1 MHITYDVVKLII
13 KKTSNIIKECKNNI
27 SSFFLQYLSASILSL
42 SGVLF
47 IIWHDNLPALVA
59 GRALAG
65 ICNGIVF
72 LALLVHAAE
81 NTIKAL
87 RGLVLSS
94 IGFLKNISTFLAT
107 LLFIIPYY
115 NPSQV
120 PYPSQ
125 LPDPSNS
132 TEIIHI
138 SFDVDLLLGIVTFV
152 YAIIALLTIPYL
164 TYESVPFL
172 IQQRRERKGLEN
184 FIKLRNE
191 PTDTW
196 AIRNEFDEMRLM
208 VIEDYRA
215 PGRDH
220 RNIFADG
227 NGRPLLLI
235 IGVRMMMLLSSNLP
249 FQLTA
254 TIFTKLLPS
263 DNGIQYAMMILL
275 GSRVGLGI
283 LPVLFT
289 DKFGRKCFLF
299 TSGILCGV
307 CMIAQGITLLLDDLE
322 IFDLDEWVPG
332 TLFICFYM
340 FASIGIDNVGNVLTA
355 EAFPLAKKAW
365 SIAFAM
371 VIEHTIQCLFLIWL
385 ISVRLQY
392 EHMIAVIFITGF
404 GLIGLSVWLQRVL
417 PETRGMSL
425 RQCRDEFN
433 KTRALVSFTGRRNR
447 NMDAENGI
455 TYA

>member
-1 MHITYDVVKLII
+1 M
-13 KKTSNIIKECKNNI
+13 
-27 SSFFLQYLSASILSL
+27 
-42 SGVLF
+42 
-47 IIWHDNLPALVA
+47 
-59 GRALAG
+59 
-65 ICNGIVF
+65 
-72 LALLVHAAE
+72 
-81 NTIKAL
+81 
-87 RGLVLSS
+87 LSS
-94 IGFLKNISTFLAT
+94 IGFLKNLSTFLST

-115 NPSQV
+115 NPTELA
-120 PYPSQ
+120 YPSQ
-125 LPDPSNS
+125 LTDSNDS

-184 FIKLRNE
+184 IIKLRNE
-191 PTDTW
+191 STDTW

-215 PGRDH
+215 PGIDH

-227 NGRPLLLI
+227 NVRPLLLI
-235 IGVRMMMLLSSNLP
+235 IGVRVMVLLASNLP

-263 DNGIQYAMMILL
+263 DNGMQYAMMILL

-289 DKFGRKCFLF
+289 DKLGRKCFLF
-299 TSGILCGV
+299 TSGMLCGV
-307 CMIAQGITLLLDDLE
+307 CMIVQGITLLLEDYEVIDLE
-322 IFDLDEWVPG
+322 EWVPG

-371 VIEHTIQCLFLIWL
+371 VIEHTIQCLLLIWL
-385 ISVRLQY
+385 ISVRLEY
-392 EHMIAVIFITGF
+392 DHMLAVILITGF
-404 GLIGLSVWLQRVL
+404 GIIALSLWLQKVM

-433 KTRALVSFTGRRNR
+433 KTRAEVAFTGRRER
-447 NMDAENGI
+447 NMDAVNGI

>member
-1 MHITYDVVKLII
+1 M
-13 KKTSNIIKECKNNI
+13 
-27 SSFFLQYLSASILSL
+27 
-42 SGVLF
+42 
-47 IIWHDNLPALVA
+47 
-59 GRALAG
+59 
-65 ICNGIVF
+65 
-72 LALLVHAAE
+72 
-81 NTIKAL
+81 
-87 RGLVLSS
+87 LSS
-94 IGFLKNISTFLAT
+94 IGFLKNLSTFLST

-115 NPSQV
+115 NPTQLA
-120 PYPSQ
+120 YPGQ
-125 LPDPSNS
+125 LTDSNDS

-184 FIKLRNE
+184 IIKLRNE
-191 PTDTW
+191 STDTW

-215 PGRDH
+215 PGKDH

-227 NGRPLLLI
+227 NVRPLLLI
-235 IGVRMMMLLSSNLP
+235 IGVRVMFLLASSLP

-263 DNGIQYAMMILL
+263 HNGMQYAMMILL

-283 LPVLFT
+283 FPVLFT
-289 DKFGRKCFLF
+289 DKLGRKCFLF
-299 TSGILCGV
+299 TSGMLCGV
-307 CMIAQGITLLLDDLE
+307 CMIVQGITLLLDDYEVIDLE
-322 IFDLDEWVPG
+322 EWVPG

-371 VIEHTIQCLFLIWL
+371 VIEHTIQCLLLIWL
-385 ISVRLQY
+385 ISVRLAY
-392 EHMIAVIFITGF
+392 DHMLAVILVTGF
-404 GLIGLSVWLQRVL
+404 GIIALSLWLQKVL

-433 KTRALVSFTGRRNR
+433 KTRAEVAFTGRRKR
-447 NMDAENGI
+447 NMDAVNGI